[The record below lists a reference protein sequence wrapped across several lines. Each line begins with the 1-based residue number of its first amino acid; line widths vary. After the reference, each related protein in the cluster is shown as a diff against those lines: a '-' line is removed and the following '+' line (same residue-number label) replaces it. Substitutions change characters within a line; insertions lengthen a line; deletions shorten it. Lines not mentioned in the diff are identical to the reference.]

1 MSICTFCGHT
11 NDQGNKFCGLCGTPL
26 PEGALRRQPA
36 AKADPAA
43 VKPAHGAAPQPLPP
57 ATAKEDAAGQHHYHH
72 HYHHHFFPNDV
83 ESGMDV
89 GVRAASG
96 ASRDLT
102 PARAPL
108 SGPAMSRGEATIR
121 KITQDLALACNTKQL
136 NDLVELYAPD
146 AVLLRSNFAPIRGS
160 AAIREFFVGQL
171 EAGLGEVEMETIR
184 VELYGDAAY
193 ESGRCKM
200 LVPSAAGKRREDRGK
215 YLIFYAR
222 QKNGDWKVMS
232 DCWASDLSLPL
243 AAEEPGKA
251 AAAVRKP

>member
-1 MSICTFCGHT
+1 M
-11 NDQGNKFCGLCGTPL
+11 
-26 PEGALRRQPA
+26 
-36 AKADPAA
+36 
-43 VKPAHGAAPQPLPP
+43 PP
-57 ATAKEDAAGQHHYHH
+57 AEDVAGQHHYHH
-72 HYHHHFFPNDV
+72 HYHHFFSGDV
-83 ESGMDV
+83 DASFDAGMRLPSGPAKDFP
-89 GVRAASG
+89 
-96 ASRDLT
+96 

-121 KITQDLALACNTKQL
+121 KLTQDLALACNTKQL

-146 AVLLRSNFAPIRGS
+146 AVMLRSNFSAIRGS

-171 EAGLGEVEMETIR
+171 EAGLGEVELETIR
-184 VELYGDAAY
+184 VEVYGDSAY

-222 QKNGDWKVMS
+222 QKSGDWKIMS

-243 AAEEPGKA
+243 SAEEPGKT